1 MILYKTYSKGDYVHK
16 YGSYTMNKTD
26 TQTELFQQ
34 CKAIANQIQTG
45 EYDRSEGDEPCN
57 AYDYLES
64 ILDIEYIV
72 NGKAEYLGARVLVSF
87 GGPNIWINT
96 KTQTVE
102 GYWWNDR
109 AEAYYDQDN
118 LGLDDCLNELWGC
131 R

>member
-1 MILYKTYSKGDYVHK
+1 MSTKMGAIKMNTW
-16 YGSYTMNKTD
+16 MNKPN
-26 TQTELFQQ
+26 TQTELYQQ
-34 CKAIANQIQTG
+34 CKAIAAQIQTG

-64 ILDIEYIV
+64 VLDIQYIV
-72 NGKAEYLGARVLVSF
+72 NCKAEYLGARVLVAC

-96 KTQTVE
+96 QTQTVE

-109 AEAYYDQDN
+109 AETYYNQDN
-118 LGLDDCLNELWGC
+118 LGLDDCLNDLWGC